1 LTKITS
7 KMTISLGHLKVTCA
21 SFLTTDIRI

>member
-1 LTKITS
+1 
-7 KMTISLGHLKVTCA
+7 MTISLGHLKVTCA